1 MAEQYRFFGS
11 TAGDTRQYNQIEF
24 AEVFSRIFKNG
35 YFPEVGNELQVTS
48 TDPAGMTVEVKSGQA
63 WINGYWYK
71 NDSNKVLTINAAD
84 ATLNRIDRVVLRLD
98 VVMNR
103 VIEALII
110 QGTPASNPAAP
121 ALTRTS
127 QIYEISLAQI
137 YVAAGVT
144 SISQSAI
151 TDERDDINV
160 CGKAVPYYVPNN
172 DDIVTVPQ
180 ANKILRLNAQG
191 KLPASITGDADTLDN
206 YHASDFYRFV
216 AKRDANGNIIYTL
229 EASNLSEEKHNKGLQ
244 YENASGTG
252 EFNMRLIVSP
262 SYKKRFLKITFDMWE
277 EQANFDFSLVN
288 VNTGEILHTTSLY
301 SSYAWQEAVFTT
313 DSIVIN
319 PGASVTFKIIYNWY
333 RSYKYGDIVIGGIR
347 NLRAYMEDMELK

>member
-160 CGKAVPYYVPNN
+160 CGKAVPYYVPTN
-172 DDIVTVPQ
+172 DDISNVAA
-180 ANKILRLNAQG
+180 ANKIIRTNVQG
-191 KLPASITGDADTLDN
+191 KLPVSITGDANTVGGKS
-206 YHASDFYRFV
+206 HSDFQSNTKTYGSTTMEIQLAAGATETRYISIGSG
-216 AKRDANGNIIYTL
+216 KKHGILTL
-229 EASNLSEEKHNKGLQ
+229 NN
-244 YENASGTG
+244 SGTVFFGTNNLWTRVQGKFYSSQASTSIWAWTRNRVGFVTRRLANYTAYG
-252 EFNMRLIVSP
+252 EWGFIGIDELFIEGDNIKIVFRNTGTETYTST
-262 SYKKRFLKITFDMWE
+262 FTFDWE
-277 EQANFDFSLVN
+277 V
-288 VNTGEILHTTSLY
+288 
-301 SSYAWQEAVFTT
+301 W
-313 DSIVIN
+313 
-319 PGASVTFKIIYNWY
+319 
-333 RSYKYGDIVIGGIR
+333 
-347 NLRAYMEDMELK
+347 

>member
-1 MAEQYRFFGS
+1 VKKTTNYQLNKIELTDS
-11 TAGDTRQYNQIEF
+11 PPDITVLNPNWDTIDQKMKENEEIE
-24 AEVFSRIFKNG
+24 
-35 YFPEVGNELQVTS
+35 T
-48 TDPAGMTVEVKSGQA
+48 GQR
-63 WINGYWYK
+63 
-71 NDSNKVLTINAAD
+71 TINQSSTPSGNTGTLQNILNGFANRIRAITGKTNWWSSPDITLADTKTHVD
-84 ATLNRIDRVVLRLD
+84 ATTEAHGGIVASSEVVTT
-98 VVMNR
+98 
-103 VIEALII
+103 A
-110 QGTPASNPAAP
+110 
-121 ALTRTS
+121 
-127 QIYEISLAQI
+127 
-137 YVAAGVT
+137 
-144 SISQSAI
+144 
-151 TDERDDINV
+151 
-160 CGKAVPYYVPNN
+160 
-172 DDIVTVPQ
+172 Q
-180 ANKILRLNAQG
+180 ANKILKLNAQG

-216 AKRDANGNIIYTL
+216 AKRDANGSIIYTL

-277 EQANFDFSLVN
+277 EQANFNFSLVN
-288 VNTGEILHTTSLY
+288 VNTGEILFTTSPSPY
-301 SSYAWQEAVFTT
+301 SQTTWQEAVFTT